1 MSEILLTSRYLSV
14 RRLDLTGVCLKKK
27 KKFISVGPWFLACS
41 RCSNDS
47 AFEE

>member
-27 KKFISVGPWFLACS
+27 IHLCRSMVFGLFKMQ
-41 RCSNDS
+41 
-47 AFEE
+47 